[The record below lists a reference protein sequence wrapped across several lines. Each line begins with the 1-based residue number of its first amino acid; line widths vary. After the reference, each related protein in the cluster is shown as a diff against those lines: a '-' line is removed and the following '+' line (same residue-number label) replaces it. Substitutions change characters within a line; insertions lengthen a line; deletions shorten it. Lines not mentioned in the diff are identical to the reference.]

1 MTIERSE
8 YIGYLGDAATF
19 SQRLGRLI
27 PKVELPIFIADGATW
42 IWNWVDKH
50 YPNSVQILDY
60 YHAIEYAHDFAKAAF
75 PDVEKQKSW
84 IEGVKS
90 YLFTNRIEA
99 LIRHLEALQLK
110 LEKQEV
116 LTPLGQLI
124 GYYKN
129 NQHRMYYGFYKEK
142 KLMIGS
148 GAIEAAHRQV
158 IQKRMK
164 LSGQRWSM
172 KGAQAILQ
180 LRVAKKSDKWNLV
193 TERTKTGKVAA

>member
-1 MTIERSE
+1 MVFTREQQWKEVKLGRVFQLPIAKLATVESVTIERSE

-75 PDVEKQKSW
+75 PDVEKRKSW

-110 LEKQEV
+110 GKTRGFNPIRATYRLLQKQPTPNV
-116 LTPLGQLI
+116 LWLLQ
-124 GYYKN
+124 
-129 NQHRMYYGFYKEK
+129 RKE
-142 KLMIGS
+142 IDDWQWG
-148 GAIEAAHRQV
+148 H
-158 IQKRMK
+158 
-164 LSGQRWSM
+164 
-172 KGAQAILQ
+172 
-180 LRVAKKSDKWNLV
+180 
-193 TERTKTGKVAA
+193 